1 MHIYT
6 LKSITRKEEQKLLK
20 EHWPGGHAAAA
31 PGQGFLGVHGLHQ
44 PGIPRISGG
53 AQPSSAP
60 ASQGISGGA
69 QPSAAQ

>member
-20 EHWPGGHAAAA
+20 EHWPGGHTAAA
-31 PGQGFLGVHGLHQ
+31 PCRGFLGVHGPGQ
-44 PGIPRISGG
+44 PGIPRVSEG

-60 ASQGISGGA
+60 ASQEISGGA
-69 QPSAAQ
+69 QPSSAQ